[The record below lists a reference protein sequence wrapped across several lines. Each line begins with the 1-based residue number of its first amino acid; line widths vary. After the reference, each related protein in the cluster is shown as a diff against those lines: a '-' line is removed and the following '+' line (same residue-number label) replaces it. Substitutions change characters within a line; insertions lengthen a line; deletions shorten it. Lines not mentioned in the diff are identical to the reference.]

1 MFHHILLQVASTAT
15 TVATTPAVADTA
27 KAAAAAAP
35 AEVQMSLIELVKA
48 GGPIMYPLGLL
59 SLLAVYFLI
68 ERYMFIKRSAKMSAN
83 FVDSL
88 RDFLHNGNIDAAK
101 AFCKNTE
108 TPQARIILKG
118 INKLNKPIGE
128 IEASMENAGR
138 IEAYKLEKN
147 INILGIIAGI
157 APMFGFIGTI
167 LGVIK
172 IFYNISLDNNISI
185 GRISGGLYEKMITSA
200 TGLAIG
206 IFAFIAYHWLNV
218 MVNKAIQ
225 RMEVSSIDFIEMV
238 QEEVKK

>member
-1 MFHHILLQVASTAT
+1 
-15 TVATTPAVADTA
+15 
-27 KAAAAAAP
+27 
-35 AEVQMSLIELVKA
+35 
-48 GGPIMYPLGLL
+48 
-59 SLLAVYFLI
+59 

>member
-1 MFHHILLQVASTAT
+1 
-15 TVATTPAVADTA
+15 
-27 KAAAAAAP
+27 
-35 AEVQMSLIELVKA
+35 
-48 GGPIMYPLGLL
+48 MYPLGLL

-238 QEEVKK
+238 QEEVKKC

>member
-1 MFHHILLQVASTAT
+1 MFHPILLQATTAPLT
-15 TVATTPAVADTA
+15 TVAGAVADTA
-27 KAAAAAAP
+27 KAGVAAAP
-35 AEVQMSLIELVKA
+35 METKMSLLELVKS
-48 GGPIMYPLGLL
+48 GGPIMIPLGIL

-68 ERYMFIKRSAKMSAN
+68 ERFLFISRSSKMSAN

-88 RDFLHNGNIDAAK
+88 RDFIRNGNIDSAR
-101 AFCKNTE
+101 AFCKNTD
-108 TPQARIILKG
+108 TPQARIMLKG
-118 INKLNKPIGE
+118 ITKLGKPLNE

-138 IEAYKLEKN
+138 IESYKLEKN
-147 INILGIIAGI
+147 VNILGIIAGI

-200 TGLAIG
+200 TGLAVG

-218 MVNKAIQ
+218 MVNKAV
-225 RMEVSSIDFIEMV
+225 RNMEISSIDFMEMI
-238 QEEVKK
+238 QEEGNKK